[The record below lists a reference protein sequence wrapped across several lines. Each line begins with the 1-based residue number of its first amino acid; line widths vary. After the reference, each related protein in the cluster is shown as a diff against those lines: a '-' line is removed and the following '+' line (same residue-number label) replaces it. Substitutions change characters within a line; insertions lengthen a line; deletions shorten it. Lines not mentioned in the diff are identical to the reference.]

1 MNYHRLQIFKM
12 FDWNNPV
19 VNSAL
24 FVEMGS
30 VMNYILSSKMSE
42 MDTGECIYISTP
54 TTVKHCIIFIDG
66 SVFLYFTHYDF
77 NQWFDASLT
86 NTIEN

>member
-1 MNYHRLQIFKM
+1 M

-30 VMNYILSSKMSE
+30 VMHYILSSKMSE
-42 MDTGECIYISTP
+42 MDTGECIYISTR
-54 TTVKHCIIFIDG
+54 TTVKRCIIFIDG
-66 SVFLYFTHYDF
+66 SF
-77 NQWFDASLT
+77 SLFYAL
-86 NTIEN
+86 